1 MLKLLTAFIILVC
14 SGCASAPIEPDAE
27 KIMAGAAMLKV
38 EPLSEI
44 TIEKIQIPSLAECGE
59 MLCLSNIDF
68 KKLEFEI
75 AKAREK
81 LKLRHISE
89 ESRTQMYNELV
100 NTLGKEWVIYA
111 YSNWRNEL
119 LQKEVQELRFT
130 STFQKWTERIGFG
143 LVACLL
149 TGVCIP

>member
-119 LQKEVQELRFT
+119 LTKEVQELRFT
-130 STFQKWTERIGFG
+130 SGLQKWVERLGFG
-143 LVACLL
+143 IVVCLFS
-149 TGVCIP
+149 GICVP